1 MAGIWGGLRDDGG
14 LAPSHPSWHAGG
26 SQSHT
31 RSIKPTGGAGVTLAT
46 LGDAARFVSWM
57 SPWRKARPH
66 WRYTVELLL
75 KAAETRKI
83 SDIEVATSQTER
95 ALRRD
100 GWL

>member
-1 MAGIWGGLRDDGG
+1 MQVSHNGGMVKALDFK
-14 LAPSHPSWHAGG
+14 LAL
-26 SQSHT
+26 T
-31 RSIKPTGGAGVTLAT
+31 RPIKPTGGAGDTLAT

-57 SPWRKARPH
+57 GPWRKARPH
-66 WRYTVELLL
+66 WRYAVELLL